1 VYQKFL
7 EIDVSS
13 TSRLRGVFSESRKI
27 LPHSMERQLGPD
39 TLPSTAPEDG
49 RLREGSL
56 LCLRHAP
63 DHGLGGVPRAF
74 KNLCCGSLKRPPSIG
89 PVRYKKRRQRLKDYE
104 KNF

>member
-27 LPHSMERQLGPD
+27 LPHSMERQL
-39 TLPSTAPEDG
+39 
-49 RLREGSL
+49 
-56 LCLRHAP
+56 
-63 DHGLGGVPRAF
+63 
-74 KNLCCGSLKRPPSIG
+74 SLKRPPSTG
-89 PVRYKKRRQRLKDYE
+89 RARYKKRRQRLKIYE